1 MVISIDTEKA
11 FDKIQYRFM
20 VKKKKKKNFQQTR
33 SVGMEGKYFDII
45 KSKYGKFTAN
55 IILSRE
61 RIGNTNNTMV
71 VLSHYFWGC
80 SVIGTAI
87 DK

>member
-1 MVISIDTEKA
+1 
-11 FDKIQYRFM
+11 
-20 VKKKKKKNFQQTR
+20 
-33 SVGMEGKYFDII
+33 MEGKYFNII

-55 IILSRE
+55 IILSHE
-61 RIGNTNNTMV
+61 RIGNVNSTMV